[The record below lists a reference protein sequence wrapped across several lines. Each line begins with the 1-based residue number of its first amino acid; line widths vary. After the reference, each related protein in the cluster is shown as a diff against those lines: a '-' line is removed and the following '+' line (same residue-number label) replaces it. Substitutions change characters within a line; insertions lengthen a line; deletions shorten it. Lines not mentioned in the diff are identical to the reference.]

1 MSDKFEV
8 MLNECIDRING
19 GQTVAACIA
28 DYPEQADELGPMLDA
43 MFATKDAFAS
53 VPTAPARQRA
63 RQRMMAALHQSE
75 AKKVRAGFTFPN
87 IFRSMKV
94 LATAAAVLV
103 IALAS
108 YFGVVLTSTQIVPA
122 IANAE
127 GNFSLLIS
135 DAPNDI
141 GDFDSLTMI
150 VDKIR
155 LKSAEESR
163 KWIEIDADDAEV
175 DLTLL
180 VGDNALEIWR
190 GDVPEGD
197 YSEVVLY
204 SNNVSGVLTAS
215 GQTVEIKLLSGKL
228 SLKGD
233 FSVGGTAEVTDF
245 VYDITVNVTP
255 SGEYILQPNTN
266 ESGTGK
272 EINRVNSQGQPQG
285 PGPDDNPGQGDGG
298 DSPGDGAGGDSGAG
312 GPGSG
317 QG

>member
-1 MSDKFEV
+1 MSNKFEV

-19 GQTVAACIA
+19 GQTVAACII
-28 DYPEQADELGPMLDA
+28 DYPEQAAELGPMLDA
-43 MFATKDAFAS
+43 MYATRSAFTS

-63 RQRMMAALHQSE
+63 RQRMMAAIRQSE
-75 AKKVRAGFTFPN
+75 AKPRTRAGFAFPN
-87 IFRSMKV
+87 IWKNMKV
-94 LATAAAVLV
+94 LATAAVLV

-122 IANAE
+122 IASAD

-155 LKSAEESR
+155 LKSADDAK
-163 KWIEIDADDAEV
+163 KWIEIDAEDTEV

-180 VGDNALEIWR
+180 QGDNALQIWR
-190 GDVPEGD
+190 GDVPEGS
-197 YSEVVLY
+197 YTEAVLY
-204 SNNVSGVLTAS
+204 SNNVSGVLTGS
-215 GQTVEIKLLSGKL
+215 GQTVEIKLPSGKL

-233 FSVGGTAEVTDF
+233 FTVGSAAEVTDF
-245 VYDITVNVTP
+245 VYDITVIA
-255 SGEYILQPNTN
+255 SGSGKYILQPNTN
-266 ESGTGK
+266 DSGTGK

-285 PGPDDNPGQGDGG
+285 PGPDDNPGQGDG
-298 DSPGDGAGGDSGAG
+298 AGGDGGAG

-317 QG
+317 PGGGQG